1 MLRRA
6 VVSVLRSAA
15 DRPDQDAKT
24 DVCAILSFVFGALT
38 LTNPYTALP
47 FGIAAIA
54 LGLAALRRIETSG
67 RKGRG
72 LAIAGIAMGFLFLL
86 FWLIMVVL
94 MVLLIGFYLFHIFY
108 FF

>member
-1 MLRRA
+1 M
-6 VVSVLRSAA
+6 
-15 DRPDQDAKT
+15 
-24 DVCAILSFVFGALT
+24 FGALT